1 MKKIISIFMASLMF
15 CISVSSPVL
24 AGGVD
29 KEETLDDGTK
39 LIYISTEKIPEAI
52 EKYAKKRQELLDARW
67 TTKKIIAV
75 KAAAVAAG
83 IAGYNIPP
91 KIAALS
97 SKVSYGIQAVSIIAA
112 LIAFFY
118 PDHVEQKLG
127 VQYCGVDD
135 RPGYPSYYWEDRS
148 SRSEDEHKFGIGKI
162 YNSLCGWYY
171 RSPNTIYDG
180 IPDEDRDSGIVI
192 VLRPR
197 SKWHVINTTISGVYS
212 QKYVGSDEKG
222 LLRGLKIEI
231 SKGK

>member
-1 MKKIISIFMASLMF
+1 MKRIISIFMASLMF
-15 CISVSSPVL
+15 CISVSSSVL

-39 LIYISTEKIPEAI
+39 LIYISTEKLPEAI

-135 RPGYPSYYWEDRS
+135 RPEYPSYFWVDGS
-148 SRSEDEHKFGIGKI
+148 SRSLREHKFGIDRI
-162 YNSLCGWYY
+162 YWCLCGWYC
-171 RSPNTIYDG
+171 RRPGALFDDIS
-180 IPDEDRDSGIVI
+180 DEERDSGLVI

-212 QKYVGSDEKG
+212 QKEVDEG
-222 LLRGLKIEI
+222 GVLRGLKIEI

>member
-15 CISVSSPVL
+15 CISISSPVL

-127 VQYCGVDD
+127 VQYCGIDD
-135 RPGYPSYYWEDRS
+135 RPEYPSYFWVDGS
-148 SRSEDEHKFGIGKI
+148 SRSKREHKFGIDSI
-162 YNSLCGWYY
+162 YSCLNLWNLWIKGETLLTG
-171 RSPNTIYDG
+171 RSA
-180 IPDEDRDSGIVI
+180 EEKDSGVVI

-212 QKYVGSDEKG
+212 QKEVDEG
-222 LLRGLKIEI
+222 GVLRGLKIEI
-231 SKGK
+231 SRGK